1 VEGREMEKLSGLSH
15 LFVTVFLS
23 TFANFTVIPAITDVT
38 MLAVCPGRDECSL
51 AIYLTGSQQAVR
63 TGSSSSSSSSSSH
76 AFHFFQQ
83 FSSSNLQYFFLLL
96 LLMLFIFSNNFLPQT
111 LQYFFF
117 FFLG

>member
-1 VEGREMEKLSGLSH
+1 MEKLSGLSH

-63 TGSSSSSSSSSSH
+63 TGSS
-76 AFHFFQQ
+76 FFFFFFFF
-83 FSSSNLQYFFLLL
+83 FSCFSFFPTIFFLKLC
-96 LLMLFIFSNNFLPQT
+96 NT
-111 LQYFFF
+111 FFF